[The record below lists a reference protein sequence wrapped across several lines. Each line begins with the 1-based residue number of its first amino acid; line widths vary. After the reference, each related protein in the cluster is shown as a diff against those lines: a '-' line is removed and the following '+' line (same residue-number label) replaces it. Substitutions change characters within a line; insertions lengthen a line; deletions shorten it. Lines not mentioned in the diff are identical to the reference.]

1 MAKGTGTFDD
11 PIIVDGIFS
20 KTINGV
26 KKFFKLNTGSKQS
39 SEPSIDTDAFVK
51 YTNSNLQES
60 HNVHYVD
67 LSQDANAVISTNW
80 YKSSL
85 TLMTNSINNSQ
96 GDRRDLGTSLTL
108 YGYGHQYYPAC
119 CRITANNPDTKDS
132 STFEVNATQ
141 LLWNK
146 KFLVTSVNG
155 IDADDKGN
163 VKLNVVSE
171 TTPGVI
177 DLPSNPMVI
186 RMSRTDS
193 NLILSSSKDY
203 KGGEIQLN
211 SLGQKLYSGTVII
224 TAYDDSTH
232 CAKYTFSGKG
242 GLGYSTYS
250 IDSTGKETFLSVV
263 NCVTSVNGK
272 TTDKNGRVE
281 VAPEVDYSK
290 ASTPTDRRYSIEK
303 GGLLYIDFSSQNETA
318 TVSLKVNNIEVYSF
332 KPATANLTNV
342 KTLCGIVKKGDIV
355 SITSSNATTAKWYT
369 CDFITA

>member
-1 MAKGTGTFDD
+1 MAKGTGTYDD

-51 YTNSNLQES
+51 YTNSNLQGN
-60 HNVHYVD
+60 HNVRYVD

-108 YGYGHQYYPAC
+108 YGYGHRYYPAR

-141 LLWNK
+141 LLWNN

-155 IDADDKGN
+155 KNADDKGN
-163 VKLNVVSE
+163 VKLNVV
-171 TTPGVI
+171 
-177 DLPSNPMVI
+177 
-186 RMSRTDS
+186 
-193 NLILSSSKDY
+193 
-203 KGGEIQLN
+203 
-211 SLGQKLYSGTVII
+211 
-224 TAYDDSTH
+224 
-232 CAKYTFSGKG
+232 
-242 GLGYSTYS
+242 
-250 IDSTGKETFLSVV
+250 
-263 NCVTSVNGK
+263 
-272 TTDKNGRVE
+272 
-281 VAPEVDYSK
+281 PEVDYSK
-290 ASTPTDRRYSIEK
+290 ASTPTNKSYSIDK
-303 GGLLYIDFSSQNETA
+303 AGLLYIDFSSQNKSA

-332 KPATANLTNV
+332 KPVTANLTNV

-355 SITSSNATTAKWYT
+355 SITSSNAVSAKWYT

>member
-1 MAKGTGTFDD
+1 MAKGTGTYDD
-11 PIIVDGIFS
+11 PIIVDGIFT
-20 KTINGV
+20 KTIDGV

-51 YTNSNLQES
+51 YTDSNLQGS

-119 CRITANNPDTKDS
+119 CRITVNNPDTKDS
-132 STFEVNATQ
+132 STFEVNTTQ

-163 VKLNVVSE
+163 VKLKVISE
-171 TTPGVI
+171 TTSGVI
-177 DLPSNPMVI
+177 ELPTNPMMI

-193 NLILSSSKDY
+193 NLTISSSKDD
-203 KGGEIQLN
+203 KGALLQLN
-211 SLGQKLYSGTVII
+211 SLGQRTDSGLAVI
-224 TAYDDSTH
+224 TAYRNSNNW
-232 CAKYTFSGKG
+232 AEFGFYGSGG
-242 GLGYSTYS
+242 FGYSTYTTNS
-250 IDSTGKETFLSVV
+250 AGGKSLVATASFA
-263 NCVTSVNGK
+263 TSVNGK
-272 TTDKNGRVE
+272 TPSKGKIE
-281 VAPEVDYSK
+281 VTPEVDYSK
-290 ASTPTDRRYSIEK
+290 ASTPTDRTYSIDK

-342 KTLCGIVKKGDIV
+342 KTLCGIVKKGDKV
-355 SITSSNATTAKWYT
+355 SITSSNAVSAKWYT

>member
-1 MAKGTGTFDD
+1 MAKGTGTYND

-20 KTINGV
+20 KTIDGV
-26 KKFFKLNTGSKQS
+26 KKFFKLNVGSKQS

-51 YTNSNLQES
+51 YTNSNLQEN

-85 TLMTNSINNSQ
+85 TLMTNSINSSQ

-108 YGYGHQYYPAC
+108 YGYGHEYYPARC
-119 CRITANNPDTKDS
+119 CITANNPNTKDS

-163 VKLNVVSE
+163 VKLNVISE

-177 DLPSNPMVI
+177 DLTSNPMLI
-186 RMSRTDS
+186 RMSRNDS
-193 NLILSSSKDY
+193 NLYIDSAKNG
-203 KGGEIQLN
+203 KGASLQLI
-211 SLGQKLYSGTVII
+211 SAEQELYSGMAIIRSQSKSTLSEYFFSSNGVVSYRAYTV
-224 TAYDDSTH
+224 DS
-232 CAKYTFSGKG
+232 SGNKTDLSSG
-242 GLGYSTYS
+242 DFIVS
-250 IDSTGKETFLSVV
+250 I
-263 NCVTSVNGK
+263 NGK
-272 TTDKNGRVE
+272 TSKKGKIE

-290 ASTPTDRRYSIEK
+290 ASTPTDRNYSISK
-303 GGLLYIDFSSQNETA
+303 GGLLYIDFSSQNENA

-342 KTLCGIVKKGDIV
+342 KTLCGIVKKGDVV

>member
-1 MAKGTGTFDD
+1 MAKGTGTYDD

-51 YTNSNLQES
+51 YKDSNLQS
-60 HNVHYVD
+60 NHNVHYVD

-85 TLMTNSINNSQ
+85 TLMTNSIDSSQ

-108 YGYGHQYYPAC
+108 YGYGHKYYPAC
-119 CRITANNPDTKDS
+119 CRITANNPNTKDS
-132 STFEVNATQ
+132 STLEVHATQ

-163 VKLNVVSE
+163 VKLKVVSE
-171 TTPGVI
+171 TSSGVI
-177 DLPSNPMVI
+177 ELPTNPMVI

-193 NLILSSSKDY
+193 NLMLSSSKDG
-203 KGGEIQLN
+203 KGGSLQLN
-211 SLGQKLYSGTVII
+211 SVGQRTDSGLVKII
-224 TAYDDSTH
+224 AYEDSTH
-232 CAKYTFSGKG
+232 WAEFGFYGSGDF
-242 GLGYSTYS
+242 GYSTYT
-250 IDSTGKETFLSVV
+250 INSTGGQTLVATASYA
-263 NCVTSVNGK
+263 TSVNGK
-272 TTDKNGRVE
+272 TPTHGKIE

-290 ASTPTDRRYSIEK
+290 ADEPTDRKYTISK
-303 GGLLYIDFSSQNETA
+303 AGLLYIVFSSQNENA

-342 KTLCGIVKKGDIV
+342 KTLCGIVKKGDVV